1 MKRLAKVLALV
12 LAVAAL
18 LTACGQKPDGAIAK
32 VNGEYITK
40 EAFDKE
46 FGLFKKMLYGS
57 VSEEDFNKVNEQGSS
72 LKADLE
78 KRISD
83 VMIMDKIV
91 DGEIKKNKI
100 EITDEQKAEEKA
112 KMAERL
118 GGEDKFKEQMEKE
131 GITEEELDYI
141 VTKGLKQTKLKE
153 WYMEQNKVSDEEIQ
167 KYFDE
172 NKDALVKY
180 DVSHI
185 LVDTE
190 EEAKEIKKQLN
201 EGKDFAELAKEKS
214 KDEGSAANGGSLG
227 ERTLNVPFVAE
238 FLEAMKSLKA
248 GEVSEPVKTQ
258 FGYHII
264 WVKSIADNIDDLK
277 ETIQSKLLEPKFQQ
291 YVNDLY
297 KNSDVE
303 IYKAK
308 EQPAPVEQKTEE
320 AKPEEAKPEEPKT
333 DEQKPE
339 AEKDKPVE
347 GEKPEDKKEN
357 K

>member
-1 MKRLAKVLALV
+1 MKRLSKGLALV

-18 LTACGQKPDGAIAK
+18 LTACGQKKPDGAVAK

-40 EAFDKE
+40 EAFDNE

-57 VSEEDFNKVNEQGSS
+57 VSEEDFNKVNEQGTS

-78 KRISD
+78 KSIID
-83 VMIMDKIV
+83 VMIMDRIV
-91 DGEIKKNKI
+91 DGQIKKNKI
-100 EITDEQKAEEKA
+100 EITDEHKAEEKT

-141 VTKGLKQTKLKE
+141 VTKGLKQSKLEE
-153 WYMEQNKVSDEEIQ
+153 WYMEQNKPSDEDIQ

-172 NKDALVKY
+172 HKDELVKY
-180 DVSHI
+180 DVAHI

-190 EEAKEIKKQLN
+190 EEANEIKKQIA

-214 KDEGSAANGGSLG
+214 KDESSAVNGGNLG
-227 ERTLNVPFVAE
+227 EIRLNVPFVAE
-238 FLEAMKSLKA
+238 FLEAMKTLKS
-248 GEVSEPVKTQ
+248 GEMSEPVKTQ

-264 WVKSIADNIDDLK
+264 YVKSVSDSVEALKDNIVSM
-277 ETIQSKLLEPKFQQ
+277 IMEPKFQQ

-297 KNSDVE
+297 KDSEVD

-308 EQPAPVEQKTEE
+308 EETAPAEQKTEE
-320 AKPEEAKPEEPKT
+320 PKSE
-333 DEQKPE
+333 DQKPE
-339 AEKDKPVE
+339 TEKDKPVE